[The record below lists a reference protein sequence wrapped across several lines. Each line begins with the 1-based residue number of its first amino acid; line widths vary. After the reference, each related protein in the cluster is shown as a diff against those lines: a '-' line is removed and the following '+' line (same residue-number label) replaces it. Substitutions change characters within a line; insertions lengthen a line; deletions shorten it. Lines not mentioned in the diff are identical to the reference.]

1 MGRFSGSKGVEVMS
15 STFTWLDFSEGERR
29 QAMEVID
36 QFRDEDTRDE
46 LGIGTVRD
54 SLADLL
60 FPGTSTIQTRARY
73 FLFIPWVY
81 LELERRK
88 IGYPQIA
95 REARKAET
103 VLIDKLLAAGADV
116 GVIGAR
122 SRVKLQR
129 LPSTAYW
136 AGLRKWGILQLAR
149 SKDEYHRWLDLYY
162 DQLHRAPAAD
172 ESDDAGSI
180 SSANWHLNVPTSPET
195 FPDDATFK
203 LTFNEADY
211 LADRIRQK
219 TAGSLLAHYVS
230 HEIIPEAPLP
240 WLDETCQSLPEQLRN
255 LVDHAQHFSE
265 VMHGAALL
273 YNLLL
278 AESHPQFAELCDQ
291 YRDRLAEWWAEVPMM
306 RASRVADKRDA
317 FWSLVES
324 NTAHRVPP
332 PTKTFVNRWH
342 EMVIEAGND
351 LPIVDNSDARFLI
364 KDRERKIKPGRARI
378 GNHQMLQDWGGQS
391 GTAQLNYRWPTASQ
405 IIEDI
410 VRPLKE

>member
-1 MGRFSGSKGVEVMS
+1 MA

-54 SLADLL
+54 SLADQL

-88 IGYPQIA
+88 IGYAHIA
-95 REARKAET
+95 KEARKAET
-103 VLIDKLLAAGADV
+103 VLIDKLLAAGADL

-122 SRVKLQR
+122 SRGKLQR

-162 DQLHRAPAAD
+162 DQLHRVPAAD

-180 SSANWHLNVPTSPET
+180 GSANWHQHIPSPPEG
-195 FPDDATFK
+195 FPDGTTFD
-203 LTFNEADY
+203 LSVEEADY

-219 TAGSLLAHYVS
+219 TAGSLLAHYIS

-240 WLDETCQSLPEQLRN
+240 WLDEACQTLPEQLQT
-255 LVDHAQHFSE
+255 LVDHARHFSE

-278 AESHPQFAELCDQ
+278 AESHPQFADLCVE
-291 YRDRLAEWWAEVPMM
+291 YRDRLTEWWAEVPMI
-306 RASRVADKRDA
+306 RTSPVVNKRDA

-342 EMVIEAGND
+342 EMVIEAANEST
-351 LPIVDNSDARFLI
+351 IVDNTDARFLI
-364 KDRERKIKPGRARI
+364 EERERKIKHRRARI
-378 GNHQMLQDWGGQS
+378 GNHQMLQDWGGKS
-391 GTAQLNYRWPTASQ
+391 GTAQLNYRWPTSSQ

-410 VRPLKE
+410 VRPLKD

>member
-1 MGRFSGSKGVEVMS
+1 MA

-88 IGYPQIA
+88 IGYTYIA
-95 REARKAET
+95 KEARKAET
-103 VLIDKLLAAGADV
+103 VLIDKLLDAGADV

-122 SRVKLQR
+122 SRGKLQR

-136 AGLRKWGILQLAR
+136 AGLRKWGILQLTR

-162 DQLHRAPAAD
+162 DRLHQAPAAD

-180 SSANWHLNVPTSPET
+180 GSANWHPHIPPAPES
-195 FPDDATFK
+195 FPDGATFD
-203 LTFNEADY
+203 LTTEEADY

-219 TAGSLLAHYVS
+219 TSGSLLAHFVS
-230 HEIIPEAPLP
+230 RELIPDAPLP
-240 WLDETCQSLPEQLRN
+240 WLDEACQTLPLKLRQLM
-255 LVDHAQHFSE
+255 DHARHFSE

-278 AESHPQFAELCDQ
+278 AESHPQFANLCGE
-291 YRDRLAEWWAEVPMM
+291 YRDRLADWWAEVPMIK
-306 RASRVADKRDA
+306 AAPVVDERDA
-317 FWSLVES
+317 FWTLVES
-324 NTAHRVPP
+324 NTAHRIPP

-342 EMVIEAGND
+342 QLVLDAGSEQS
-351 LPIVDNSDARFLI
+351 IVDSCDARQLV
-364 KDRERKIKPGRARI
+364 KEREVSLKRGRARI
-378 GNHQMLQDWGGQS
+378 GNDRMLQDWGGKS
-391 GTAQLNYRWPTASQ
+391 GTSQLNYRWPTVSQ
-405 IIEDI
+405 IIDDI
-410 VRPLKE
+410 VRPLKD